1 MKAYIRKINKDYNKD
16 YNEDDK
22 MTLFFLESKGF
33 TKDRL
38 KEAKEWIKTADPDDL
53 MLGEGTGDPFDIMMG
68 ESRRPMLLKSVDRLI
83 KKYGGE
89 VE

>member
-1 MKAYIRKINKDYNKD
+1 MKAYIRKINTD
-16 YNEDDK
+16 YNEDDE
-22 MTLFFLESKGF
+22 MTLFFLKSKGF
-33 TKDRL
+33 TEETL
-38 KEAKEWIKTADPDDL
+38 PEAKEWIKTADPDDL